1 MDRCACLS
9 ANACTWFSKMG
20 QFSCILTCDSCTHK
34 QSINHTQCVQLKE
47 NSYTKVVHRE
57 RHRHW
62 RMMLDCLPS
71 MCSVHTHT
79 MHVYY
84 TCHSD
89 LIVLELLCGIF
100 AQQRSLQRKMCDELL
115 HIWQIWSHRFHFS
128 SILFHFISCNGIA
141 LFKSS
146 QFQSAKPCASLFLF
160 SFSSSKNNKSQQHNH
175 VAGKIRW
182 FFLHFFC
189 FMMRCRERLC
199 GIFTIAQIWTVC
211 EILGAWILHFL
222 LGYIFGKW
230 LRRWERKEMEE
241 TTMIEFEHHLS
252 TRSHKQRKKAA
263 RVCVCICWKWTRI
276 DRHINVV
283 RHRRHKA

>member
-1 MDRCACLS
+1 MWNFRAAALIS
-9 ANACTWFSKMG
+9 AENVWWIAPH
-20 QFSCILTCDSCTHK
+20 LTNLIT
-34 QSINHTQCVQLKE
+34 SI
-47 NSYTKVVHRE
+47 S
-57 RHRHW
+57 
-62 RMMLDCLPS
+62 
-71 MCSVHTHT
+71 
-79 MHVYY
+79 
-84 TCHSD
+84 
-89 LIVLELLCGIF
+89 LLFNFI
-100 AQQRSLQRKMCDELL
+100 S
-115 HIWQIWSHRFHFS
+115 
-128 SILFHFISCNGIA
+128 FHFISCNGIA
-141 LFKSS
+141 LFESS

-189 FMMRCRERLC
+189 FMMRFRESLC

-252 TRSHKQRKKAA
+252 TRSHK
-263 RVCVCICWKWTRI
+263 
-276 DRHINVV
+276 
-283 RHRRHKA
+283 